1 MGLAPHGVQLTLLVS
16 RQADVL
22 HGVGQPLAHHLLHPD
37 LADTL
42 YTCDALSGSYR
53 VPTVDEAVETDD
65 SDLLGPVVVAERP
78 HPVRL
83 FALLHHQRLGVV
95 VARVVCARHLLCNII
110 LSLVIR
116 LLSLTYHVVRDPP
129 ERETAVPGAGH
140 QELIIQPGL
149 DKTSF
154 TGAWASDIQT
164 WSNIQSEWAFSPTQ
178 MGSRVGRR

>member
-1 MGLAPHGVQLTLLVS
+1 MSLAPHGVQLTLLVS
-16 RQADVL
+16 GQADVL

-37 LADTL
+37 LAHTF

-53 VPTVDEAVETDD
+53 VPAVDEAVETDD

-78 HPVRL
+78 HSVRL

-95 VARVVCARHLLCNII
+95 VAGVVCARHLLCNII

-149 DKTSF
+149 
-154 TGAWASDIQT
+154 
-164 WSNIQSEWAFSPTQ
+164 
-178 MGSRVGRR
+178 